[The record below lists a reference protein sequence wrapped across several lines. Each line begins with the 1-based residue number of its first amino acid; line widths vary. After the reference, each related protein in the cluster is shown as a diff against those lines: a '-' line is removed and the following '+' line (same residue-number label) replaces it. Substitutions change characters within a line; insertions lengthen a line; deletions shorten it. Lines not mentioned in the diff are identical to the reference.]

1 MFTGQSK
8 IGAKFGILCTTTK
21 LTEKLIEMSDYSHA
35 TLVEQDK
42 RQLHPLHHPSRVEN
56 AAMVEK
62 GDGVWLYTTD
72 GRKILDAMASLWN
85 VNIGYGNKELP
96 KVAYEQMLD
105 IAYNSGFAGMT
116 NPPSAQLA
124 EKLAGFFRPNMNFT
138 YFTSGGSESSDS
150 SFKTAIFYWYQL
162 GKVDKKKIISR
173 LNGYHGMTLAA
184 TSATGMSKFHTMFGG
199 VLDGFIHVPDPNS
212 YRYSGETQD
221 GETVAQAAARALEE
235 RILLE
240 GPDTVA
246 AFIAE
251 PIQGAGG
258 LVVPEDDYFDLVQAI
273 CKRHDVLLI
282 VDEVI
287 CGFGRTGNWFGSDEY
302 GINPDIMQFAKG
314 VTSGYMP
321 LGGIQVTDEIRDVIL
336 GAPEDQSWMHG
347 YTYSGHAAACAV
359 GIANIDII
367 ERDGLLEN
375 SRLMGER
382 LLTGL
387 QGLVDEFPNID
398 NARGVGLMAGI
409 DVVMNKNS
417 RESDAATAAK
427 ISDAALDM
435 GVRARP
441 LGAAIAFSPP
451 LCITAEEVDIVVNT
465 MGDAITRAAG

>member
-1 MFTGQSK
+1 M
-8 IGAKFGILCTTTK
+8 LN
-21 LTEKLIEMSDYSHA
+21 HA
-35 TLVEQDK
+35 QLVEQDR

-72 GRKILDAMASLWN
+72 GKKILDAMASLWN
-85 VNIGYGNKELP
+85 VNIGYGNRELP
-96 KVAYEQMLD
+96 QVAYEQMLEL
-105 IAYNSGFAGMT
+105 AYNSGFAGMS
-116 NPPSAQLA
+116 NPASARLA
-124 EKLAGFFRPNMNFT
+124 DKLAGFFRPNMNFT
-138 YFTSGGSESSDS
+138 YFTSGGSEASDS

-162 GKVDKKKIISR
+162 GKTKKTKIISR

-199 VLDGFIHVPDPNS
+199 VLPGFVHVPDPNA
-212 YRYSGETQD
+212 YRYVGDIRE

-235 RILLE
+235 AIVRE
-240 GPDTVA
+240 GPEAVA

-258 LVVPEDDYFDLVQAI
+258 LVAPDAGYFELVAEI
-273 CKRHDVLLI
+273 CRKYEVLLI

-287 CGFGRTGNWFGSDEY
+287 CGFGRTGHWFGSDAFD
-302 GINPDIMQFAKG
+302 IQPDIMQFAKG

-336 GAPEDQSWMHG
+336 SAPEEQSWMHG

-359 GIANIDII
+359 GSANIDII

-382 LLTGL
+382 LLHGL
-387 QGLVDEFPNID
+387 QGLVDEFPHID

-409 DVVMNKNS
+409 DVVVSKAS
-417 RESDAATAAK
+417 REGDAALAGK
-427 ISDAALDM
+427 ISDAALEL

-465 MGDAITRAAG
+465 MGDAITRATQ